1 MAEKAR
7 WMVQALRIDLSAEV
21 AGGQMRWMNL
31 NITSLKPDFPYNTIH
46 VSYKPPNE
54 QKQKEYANGVDKSV
68 VSEYNAILPYVI
80 AGRCQLFGNM
90 SAMCSTRQHHTQTGL
105 LRESLKFVSLMGN
118 EHKLEF
124 HFAIEPILIDGC
136 ALVLPTRACLDYQA
150 SPACQFHRL
159 AQ

>member
-1 MAEKAR
+1 
-7 WMVQALRIDLSAEV
+7 MVQALRIDLSAEV

-46 VSYKPPNE
+46 ASYKPPNE

-68 VSEYNAILPYVI
+68 VSEYNAILPYII

-90 SAMCSTRQHHTQTGL
+90 SAMCSTRQHHTQIGL

-150 SPACQFHRL
+150 SPARQFHRL